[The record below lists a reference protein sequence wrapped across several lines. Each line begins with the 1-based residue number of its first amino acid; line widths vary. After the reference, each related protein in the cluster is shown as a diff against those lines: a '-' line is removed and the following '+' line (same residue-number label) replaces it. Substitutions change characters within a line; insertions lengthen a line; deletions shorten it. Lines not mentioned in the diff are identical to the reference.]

1 MKREYSWRC
10 PKFLQERRRWW
21 QSPGKILKKAVYF
34 FTSFPSYL
42 LISFALSTSPPSLFL
57 SFLILPLDF
66 WAIFFHFLY
75 ILAHSSDTLLRE
87 IYFVK
92 DSGRQ
97 IQRNEPSI
105 VKIFL
110 LSRKDIYEQNVLSE
124 IVSMTFIQYLQN
136 RDDGCLQCIIHF
148 GQICRWINDVALILR
163 TLQWQERGQTSIY
176 ISSYNIIL

>member
-92 DSGRQ
+92 DSKTDPKKWT
-97 IQRNEPSI
+97 INSEI
-105 VKIFL
+105 IF
-110 LSRKDIYEQNVLSE
+110 LSRKDIYEQKVFSE
-124 IVSMTFIQYLQN
+124 IVSMTFIQYLRN
-136 RDDGCLQCIIHF
+136 RDDGCLWCIGHF
-148 GQICRWINDVALILR
+148 GRICRWINDVALILR